1 MGKKYMAE
9 NKLGFNIT
17 VVPFFARQLYMELF
31 IYGCWFLFFFSADG
45 KWKLTKHQLGIQA
58 LPHGKSCKNERCFKS
73 LETLQNDTGR
83 NEDLKMKAVV

>member
-31 IYGCWFLFFFSADG
+31 IYGCWFLFFF
-45 KWKLTKHQLGIQA
+45 QLMENG
-58 LPHGKSCKNERCFKS
+58 N
-73 LETLQNDTGR
+73 
-83 NEDLKMKAVV
+83 